1 VSYTLDYYDTKANV
15 AVKSFI
21 VQVPGFRTLAWGYVE
36 GDIISLAYPEFS
48 SIMTSLARARK
59 LNLLVHLSIF
69 TGDAFVFL
77 GLGTIP

>member
-1 VSYTLDYYDTKANV
+1 MAVAYTLDYYDINANA

-36 GDIISLAYPEFS
+36 GDIISLAYPEFF

-59 LNLLVHLSIF
+59 LNLLLHLSFF
-69 TGDAFVFL
+69 TGAAYVF
-77 GLGTIP
+77 